1 MCKGNRPVTKQS
13 GSKSW
18 YPFNSEQTVN
28 IIGEIG
34 PLVVF
39 FVVNGV
45 AGVWAGTWSLIISTV
60 LSLLLSLFVLG
71 RPPIMPFIAGSVS
84 IAFGFLAIYT
94 HDTMWVQLKVTLF
107 NTLVAI
113 MLWVGLRTGR
123 NFFHFVFGKT
133 FHYTPEG
140 WHKMTRNVAWFFLFT
155 AIVNEAVRLGFD
167 GVQISAMNRVLTGI
181 DIWVLFKLFI
191 IMPISTLFF
200 WWQVRVL
207 QQYRLPE
214 PSAAV
219 RSSQTQHPP
228 WT

>member
-1 MCKGNRPVTKQS
+1 MTTQS
-13 GSKSW
+13 GTKGW

-39 FVVNGV
+39 FIVNGV
-45 AGVWAGTWSLIISTV
+45 AGVWAGTWSLIVSTV
-60 LSLLLSLFVLG
+60 LSLLLSLVVLG

-84 IAFGFLAIYT
+84 IVFGFLAIYT

-140 WHKMTRNVAWFFLFT
+140 WYKMTRNVAWFFLFT
-155 AIVNEAVRLGFD
+155 AIVNEAVRLGFN
-167 GVQISAMNRVLTGI
+167 GVEIFAMNRVLTGI

-191 IMPISTLFF
+191 IMPFSTAFF

-214 PSAAV
+214 PSSVALK
-219 RSSQTQHPP
+219 QPQNGP